1 MTPDSQKFL
10 NILNEAGVEF
20 VVIGGV
26 AMVAHGSA
34 RATFD
39 LDLCY
44 RRSNENIEKLCRA
57 LEPLH
62 PRLRGAPRELPF
74 RFDVKTVQHGLN
86 FTLATD
92 IGDIDLLGEVAGL
105 GFYGAVLEMSQLKPA
120 GPMECRV
127 LSIDGLLRAK
137 IAAGRKKDLEVIEEL
152 KALKDLSKKL
162 GEP

>member
-10 NILNEAGVEF
+10 GILNEAGVAF

-44 RRSNENIEKLCRA
+44 RRSDENIEKLCRA
-57 LEPLH
+57 LGPLH
-62 PRLRGAPRELPF
+62 ARLRGAPRDLPF
-74 RFDVKTVQHGLN
+74 HFDVRTVRHGLN

-92 IGDIDLLGEVAGL
+92 LGDIDLLGEVAGI
-105 GFYGAVLEMSQLKPA
+105 GFYDAVFEMSQVKPA
-120 GPMECRV
+120 GPIECRV
-127 LSIDGLLRAK
+127 LTIDGLIRAK
-137 IAAGRKKDLEVIEEL
+137 ISAGRKKDLEVIEEL
-152 KALKDLSKKL
+152 KALKDLSRKI